1 MQPIRRLNCIC
12 REVKID
18 HQFMTQT
25 SARQL
30 FRAAYENRY
39 TWDENFPGY
48 SADVQL
54 RQGDEVY
61 TGKVAINRDLSVNV
75 SGIEDEQVS
84 ESIYTQLRDVVT
96 HRKRSNFDNS
106 HGKSEFS
113 LGQTDETGAM
123 EILVK
128 GDAMGSNYKIRG
140 TEICQVSRVMGRM
153 AFVIDTHESIDTGAG
168 YIATRYDAVFR
179 NPQTN
184 EVTQVLK
191 FEEAYEQVGGY
202 YVMTQQVVH
211 SYKGGERTTTQFN
224 FSNVKLLEPAVV

>member
-1 MQPIRRLNCIC
+1 MIDQMNA
-12 REVKID
+12 RE
-18 HQFMTQT
+18 
-25 SARQL
+25 L

-54 RQGDEVY
+54 KQGDKVY
-61 TGKVAINRDLSVNV
+61 NGTIRINRDLTVEV
-75 SGIEDEQVS
+75 TGIEDEQQ

-96 HRKRSNFDNS
+96 HRKRSQFDQS
-106 HGKSEFS
+106 HGKNEFS
-113 LGQTDETGAM
+113 LGESDESGAV

-153 AFVIDTHESIDTGAG
+153 AFVIDTQESLDTGNG
-168 YIATRYDAVFR
+168 YVSTRYDVVFR

-184 EVTQVLK
+184 EVIRVLN
-191 FEEAYEQVGGY
+191 FNDTFQQIGNY
-202 YVMTQQVVH
+202 YVMNNQVVR
-211 SYKGGERTTTQFN
+211 SYENGERTTTEFN
-224 FSNVKLLEPAVV
+224 FSNVKLLEPLAV